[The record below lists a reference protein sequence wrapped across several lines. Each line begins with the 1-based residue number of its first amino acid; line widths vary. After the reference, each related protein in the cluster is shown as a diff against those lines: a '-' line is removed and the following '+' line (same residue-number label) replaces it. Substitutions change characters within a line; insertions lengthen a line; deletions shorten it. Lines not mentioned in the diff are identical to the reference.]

1 MPNIHIPTLLFV
13 LGAGALVVAV
23 VGMMLNEKESKKRA
37 AARRNRAVKSTRV
50 LESRTPTNVGRVQDL
65 SRTASRSGQVP
76 QTISSTQVPRTEEPG
91 SPPVKENPT
100 EPLHSA
106 SPVLD
111 EAQRLAELMAEDA
124 PERIVAILREWMRED
139 Q

>member
-1 MPNIHIPTLLFV
+1 MPHIHIPTLLFV
-13 LGAGALVVAV
+13 LGAGALIVAV
-23 VGMMLNEKESKKRA
+23 VGMLLNENESKKRA
-37 AARRNRAVKSTRV
+37 AARRNRAAKNARV
-50 LESRTPTNVGRVQDL
+50 LDSRTPTIVRRDQGLPRAAARPDVVEAARL
-65 SRTASRSGQVP
+65 AAEKGVEAASLPESE
-76 QTISSTQVPRTEEPG
+76 SATE
-91 SPPVKENPT
+91 T
-100 EPLHSA
+100 LHSD